1 MSPHE
6 TFTYL
11 IDSQDRFVEVD
22 ENWLRFAQ
30 ENGARHLARREAV
43 LGRPLW
49 DFIVGQETRHI
60 YELMLAK
67 VRMLQVTL
75 QVPFR
80 CDSPGCRRF
89 MEMQISPEAQGGVR
103 FTTWIVRLE
112 HRAPV
117 GLLEASEDR
126 SSEFITIC
134 SWCKKVQIAPGTW
147 AEVEEAVRA
156 LDLFASP
163 RLPQLTHGMCPSCK
177 EFYMQQ
183 LAELDQQVGKR

>member
-1 MSPHE
+1 MNAGK
-6 TFTYL
+6 TFTYR
-11 IDSQDRFVEVD
+11 IDGQDRFVDVD
-22 ENWLRFAQ
+22 EDWLHFAL

-49 DFIVGQETRHI
+49 DFVTGKETRHL
-60 YELMLAK
+60 YDLMLSK
-67 VRMLQVTL
+67 VRMGHTL
-75 QVPFR
+75 QIPFR

-89 MEMQISPEAQGGVR
+89 MEMRMSPEAQGGVR

-126 SSEFITIC
+126 SDEFVTIC
-134 SWCKKVQIAPGTW
+134 SWCKKVQTAPGVW
-147 AEVEEAVRA
+147 EEVEEAVRT

-163 RLPQLTHGMCPSCK
+163 KLPQLTHGMCPACQA
-177 EFYMQQ
+177 FYLRQ
-183 LAELDQQVGKR
+183 LAELDQQAGQP